1 MRTAQGALVLDTSR
15 FDAPLASS
23 TAKLT
28 AFASNLGKVAGTA
41 RSAFSSTAQ
50 LAQEFLSIRQAIST
64 ASNDIIN
71 YRQKL
76 DKLSQVYTKL
86 KEAGNALLTG
96 FKALPDGLAKSTA
109 AAVALGAGAFV
120 AYKSLSALGRAT
132 VDVATKVKSQLQ
144 TALSGAGSALSAM
157 ASKAKYGLLA
167 LVAGVT
173 ALGGATI
180 AGVKGVFDMGD
191 NLKTLRDRTGASI
204 PFLMTLQKVF
214 QRAGMSAEAVAPMLS
229 NMQRSLTGI
238 NADGEPTNK
247 MFARLKLNVD
257 ELLKL
262 SPDQQF
268 AKIQKAI
275 SALANPAQRTAA
287 AFAIFGRSGA
297 ALTGVFADSGSMDE
311 VSKKLEGRAKT
322 LKENADIFAAIS
334 VKLRES
340 GTAFAGFFTAIAGRV
355 GRPLLAILE
364 KLEGSDKLTAIG
376 EKIGKGLETGLT
388 AVYNAIEAGQL
399 FNVLQKV
406 VQQLFSYIVTAI
418 PTVASIIR
426 SSLLNALQPVINF
439 LISGMELAFETI
451 QEKAGKSFA
460 GKALGLGGS
469 KARSFEEIQAGRTQL
484 TGADALAK
492 SLEELSMQNQKL
504 TSAMQELVAPF
515 LKEVPNFAVPS
526 TMGITPEGR
535 ESLLAPESSKKLDQK
550 IGGES
555 SSLRRIGGGGG
566 AFFADPLLKE
576 SQNQTNLLRSID
588 RKMGGSQALGSERTA
603 SLLA

>member
-76 DKLSQVYTKL
+76 DKLSQVYSKL

-120 AYKSLSALGRAT
+120 AYRSLKALGQAT
-132 VDVATKVKSQLQ
+132 GEVAGKIKSQLQ
-144 TALSGAGSALSAM
+144 SSLSNAGSSLSAM

-180 AGVKGVFDMGD
+180 GGVKGVFDMGD

-257 ELLKL
+257 DLLQL
-262 SPDQQF
+262 NPDQQF
-268 AKIQKAI
+268 REIQKAI
-275 SALANPAQRTAA
+275 SGLANPAERTAA

-311 VSKKLEGRAKT
+311 VSKKLEGRAKV

-340 GTAFAGFFTAIAGRV
+340 GTALTGFFTAIAGKV
-355 GRPLLAILE
+355 GRPILAILE
-364 KLEGSDKLTAIG
+364 KLEGADKLTSIG
-376 EKIGKGLETGLT
+376 EKIGSGIQTALT
-388 AVYNAIEAGQL
+388 ALYNAIEAGQL
-399 FNVLQKV
+399 LDVLKKV
-406 VQQLFSYIVTAI
+406 IQELFAYVVTAI
-418 PTVASIIR
+418 PTVANIIGGA
-426 SSLLNALQPVINF
+426 LLNAFQPVINF
-439 LISGMELAFETI
+439 LISGLELAFENI
-451 QEKAGKSFA
+451 QEKVGKTFI
-460 GKALGLGGS
+460 GKAIGLGGT
-469 KARSFEEIQAGRTQL
+469 KARTFEEIQAGRKQL
-484 TGADALAK
+484 GGKDILTN
-492 SLEELSMQNQKL
+492 SLDDLSKQNERL
-504 TSAMQELVAPF
+504 TSAMKELIAPF
-515 LKEVPNFAVPS
+515 LKETPNFAVPS

-535 ESLLAPESSKKLDQK
+535 EGLLPPMSTQKLGQK
-550 IGGES
+550 VEGEA
-555 SSLRRIGGGGG
+555 SSLRKVGGGGG

-588 RKMGGSQALGSERTA
+588 KKMGGSQAFGSEVKAVRFT
-603 SLLA
+603 